1 MLYNAF
7 WRFHTLST
15 FSRRELFRHG
25 SAVAATAFTIVA
37 PRTVRG
43 SQANSKISV
52 GLIGSGGRGTYDATI
67 VSTDPRARIT
77 ALCDLFD
84 DRIEA
89 ATRQLDAGKPAIY
102 KDFEKLLASDVDAVI
117 IATPPFE
124 HPRMLEAAIQARKHV
139 YCEKP
144 MGVDLAGVKRVIAAA
159 RKADPNKDVAVGF
172 QQRYGPVYLE
182 AFKRIAEGQIGDLVN
197 ARGFWIGADPFKR
210 TPYPDPKI
218 EKIRNWFCYNDYS
231 GDFIVEQ
238 DCHNFDVLHWFL
250 NARPIRVNG
259 MSGRKVR
266 TTMEISD
273 HLSLSFE
280 FPNGIH
286 VNYEANQISTAG
298 FSKVGEEFTGTRGV
312 IETSRSRM
320 VHHKPPRE
328 VGDHEFCARHH
339 HRRHRGLP
347 RPHRERQGRKTS
359 PSVRPSARSSPS
371 WAGRR
376 CTARVARSGKRNSG
390 TSDKGADMRRR
401 DFLPALAAS
410 AALAQT
416 SAPERKGRLKQCV
429 TSGVFGRGMAFE
441 DTCREAARAGCY
453 GYDLIG
459 PKDWPMLKKY
469 GLIPTMYPPG
479 PGRHHPRCAQPQGK
493 SRGARKSDA
502 RGH

>member
-1 MLYNAF
+1 MMLYNAS

-25 SAVAATAFTIVA
+25 SAVAATALTIVA
-37 PRTVRG
+37 PQTVRG

-52 GLIGSGGRGTYDATI
+52 GLIGSGGRGTFDATI
-67 VSTDPRARIT
+67 VNADPRARIT
-77 ALCDLFD
+77 TLCDLFD
-84 DRIEA
+84 DRIEV
-89 ATRQLDAGKPAIY
+89 ATQRIKADKPAIY
-102 KDFEKLLASDVDAVI
+102 KDFEKLLASDVDAVV

-144 MGVDLAGVKRVIAAA
+144 MGVDLAGVERVIAAA

-182 AFKRIAEGQIGDLVN
+182 AFKRIGEGQIGDLVN

-218 EKIRNWFCYNDYS
+218 EKIRNWFCYKDYS

-298 FSKVGEEFTGTRGV
+298 FSKVGEEFTGTKGV

-328 VGDHEFCARHH
+328 VETMNS
-339 HRRHRGLP
+339 P
-347 RPHRERQGRKTS
+347 RDITIDGIEAFLGRIESGKPENVAERSAISTLFAILGRTAMYRQG
-359 PSVRPSARSSPS
+359 SAE
-371 WAGRR
+371 WKA
-376 CTARVARSGKRNSG
+376 
-390 TSDKGADMRRR
+390 
-401 DFLPALAAS
+401 
-410 AALAQT
+410 
-416 SAPERKGRLKQCV
+416 E
-429 TSGVFGRGMAFE
+429 FGNV
-441 DTCREAARAGCY
+441 
-453 GYDLIG
+453 
-459 PKDWPMLKKY
+459 
-469 GLIPTMYPPG
+469 
-479 PGRHHPRCAQPQGK
+479 
-493 SRGARKSDA
+493 
-502 RGH
+502 